1 MATVALYNIKGG
13 VGKTAAAVNLAYL
26 AARDGAQTILFDLDP
41 QGSAAFY
48 FRIKPSRKLPGR
60 KFLRGG
66 RRIEKRIRGTDYEN
80 LDLLPSN
87 LSFRNL
93 DTTLS
98 KLKGSPKRLR
108 RILKPYRKTYDFIF
122 LDCPPGI
129 GLVSE
134 NMLLASD
141 IVLVPC
147 IPTTLSMRTY
157 DQLVRFFGSEGRD
170 VSRIYPFFAMVEKR
184 KRMHSEHL
192 AAGREREHRFL
203 DTQIPYA
210 SEVEKMGIRRE
221 PVPCFAPGSPA
232 ANAYQDLW
240 LELKAIVQSC

>member
-66 RRIEKRIRGTDYEN
+66 RRVEKRIRGTDYEN

-98 KLKGSPKRLR
+98 KLKASSKRLH

-134 NMLLASD
+134 NMLFASD
-141 IVLVPC
+141 VVLVPC
-147 IPTTLSMRTY
+147 IPTTLSMRTC
-157 DQLVRFFGSEGRD
+157 DQLVRFFDSRSRN
-170 VSRIYPFFAMVEKR
+170 VSRIYPFFAMVEETETHAQR
-184 KRMHSEHL
+184 NSGDRRRTRTAVSEDPDSL
-192 AAGREREHRFL
+192 RVGSRENGYPPGTGPMFRAGF
-203 DTQIPYA
+203 A
-210 SEVEKMGIRRE
+210 RRRRVSG
-221 PVPCFAPGSPA
+221 PLG
-232 ANAYQDLW
+232 
-240 LELKAIVQSC
+240 

>member
-13 VGKTAAAVNLAYL
+13 VGKTAAAVNLAYF
-26 AARDGAQTILFDLDP
+26 AAHDGAQTILFDLDP

-48 FRIKPSRKLPGR
+48 FRINPSRKLPGR

-93 DTTLS
+93 DTILS
-98 KLKGSPKRLR
+98 KFKRSSKQLH

-129 GLVSE
+129 GLGSE
-134 NMLLASD
+134 NMLYASD
-141 IVLVPC
+141 VVLVPC
-147 IPTTLSMRTY
+147 IPTTLSMRTS
-157 DQLVRFFGSEGRD
+157 DQLVRFCHSMRLD
-170 VSRIYPFFAMVEKR
+170 VSRIRPFFAMVEKR
-184 KRMHSEHL
+184 KRMHIEHL
-192 AAGREREHRFL
+192 ESGGELVDRFM

-210 SEVEKMGIRRE
+210 SEVEKMGIYRK

-232 ANAYQDLW
+232 SNAYRDLW
-240 LELKAIVQSC
+240 NELKAIASKR